1 MIKKIIICILSIAV
15 ITLSLLLYY
24 EKEDKRYISKISEK
38 YQHIDHMI
46 DDITKAKIDLLSNA
60 NKNLVFDKLLINLL
74 RRWEPWIMKIQM

>member
-38 YQHIDHMI
+38 DNISMLKIVGEDTEIIKQVPQEGSWFMSYIC
-46 DDITKAKIDLLSNA
+46 DDENAKLYWNE
-60 NKNLVFDKLLINLL
+60 KK
-74 RRWEPWIMKIQM
+74 R